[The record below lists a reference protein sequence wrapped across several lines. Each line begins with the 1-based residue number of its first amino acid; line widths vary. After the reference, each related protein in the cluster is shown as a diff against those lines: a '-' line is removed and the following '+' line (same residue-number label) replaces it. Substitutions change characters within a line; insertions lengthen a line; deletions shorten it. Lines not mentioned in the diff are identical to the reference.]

1 MEALCL
7 ALETKGISDCSA
19 APGEKAGAALK
30 LPDRGEIRTHCPTP
44 DLLARRAGL
53 GRDSGLRLRGGSRK
67 KGLKAAGEV
76 SWRAVSGNLLGG
88 LTLFLFS
95 MDKLSEGIQAAC
107 GDELKSV
114 LKNLTFNRYVGFLTG
129 MGACAITNSLRYVK
143 RVSIAQQRVYRP
155 KELKIIQTQRASS
168 YQPFHG

>member
-1 MEALCL
+1 M
-7 ALETKGISDCSA
+7 S
-19 APGEKAGAALK
+19 
-30 LPDRGEIRTHCPTP
+30 
-44 DLLARRAGL
+44 L
-53 GRDSGLRLRGGSRK
+53 GRHSGLRLRGGSRK
-67 KGLKAAGEV
+67 KGEV

-129 MGACAITNSLRYVK
+129 VGACAITNSLRYAR
-143 RVSIAQQRVYRP
+143 RVSMMAQ
-155 KELKIIQTQRASS
+155 
-168 YQPFHG
+168 